1 MAGLPKVLHA
11 VPRLET
17 PRQSVPKG
25 AVGIAAGQ
33 TGVYTLA
40 SPGGWHLLGKTDLE
54 LFDPTK
60 DPPSILQPG
69 DRVRFVGTTRGGEEE
84 EERITESSSSATA
97 SLPSSP
103 SSPSSPFS
111 PSSPCLEILTP
122 GPMTSV
128 QDLGRRGYGRNG
140 VSRSGAA
147 DDFSL
152 RNGNALLGN
161 DVSCAGLEIAMGG
174 LQVRCVKK
182 PVVVSLTGAE
192 CNAKVERDML
202 QGAPSEIVQSG
213 WTVALRVGDVLTMGY
228 ATNGARSY
236 LCVEGGIDVPIVLGS
251 RSTDLRA
258 KMGGMEGRI
267 LQKGDVLGQ
276 NSLND
281 GSTATLLSSSSLS
294 PKAAKH
300 TPLRTDPSSDD
311 SLSSSGRVW
320 TLRVLPGPGHPEQK
334 EEDAVGGQVEG
345 EAKRHPTLERMLR
358 ETFEVTPR
366 ADRMAVVVSLE
377 EENGDDGDGGGG
389 DGDGDGDG
397 DSESSGV
404 LVGGQQMSEAC
415 VSGTIQ
421 VPPDG
426 SPVILLAEHQTTGG
440 YDVPGIVIQVSKVF
454 FNRFFLEKRR
464 TVVCLFVFCASCFL
478 FLINPICVSFFPPA
492 TTIHVYSCFPFVS
505 FSTSFLG

>member
-1 MAGLPKVLHA
+1 MAGLPKVFHA

-69 DRVRFVGTTRGGEEE
+69 DRVRFVATTRGGEEVE
-84 EERITESSSSATA
+84 EERIIDSSSSATA
-97 SLPSSP
+97 SSP
-103 SSPSSPFS
+103 SSPSMSPVSSSS

-213 WTVALRVGDVLTMGY
+213 WTVALRVGDILTMGY

-258 KMGGMEGRI
+258 QMGGIEGRI
-267 LQKGDVLGQ
+267 LQKGDVLGH

-281 GSTATLLSSSSLS
+281 GSTATLSSSSSSLS

-311 SLSSSGRVW
+311 SLSGSSGRVW

-334 EEDAVGGQVEG
+334 EEDAAGGQVEG
-345 EAKRHPTLERMLR
+345 EARRHPTLERMLR
-358 ETFEVTPR
+358 ETFKVTPR

-377 EENGDDGDGGGG
+377 EENGD
-389 DGDGDGDG
+389 G
-397 DSESSGV
+397 DSESPEM

-440 YDVPGIVIQVSKVF
+440 YDVPGIVIQVSKYF
-454 FNRFFLEKRR
+454 CLF
-464 TVVCLFVFCASCFL
+464 VCLFLCA
-478 FLINPICVSFFPPA
+478 V
-492 TTIHVYSCFPFVS
+492 FPFPS
-505 FSTSFLG
+505 

>member
-1 MAGLPKVLHA
+1 MAGLPKVFHA

-69 DRVRFVGTTRGGEEE
+69 DRVRFVATTRGGEEVE
-84 EERITESSSSATA
+84 EERIIDSSSSATA
-97 SLPSSP
+97 SSP
-103 SSPSSPFS
+103 SSPSMSPVSSSS

-213 WTVALRVGDVLTMGY
+213 WTVALRVGDILTMGY
-228 ATNGARSY
+228 ATNGA
-236 LCVEGGIDVPIVLGS
+236 
-251 RSTDLRA
+251 
-258 KMGGMEGRI
+258 
-267 LQKGDVLGQ
+267 
-276 NSLND
+276 
-281 GSTATLLSSSSLS
+281 
-294 PKAAKH
+294 
-300 TPLRTDPSSDD
+300 
-311 SLSSSGRVW
+311 
-320 TLRVLPGPGHPEQK
+320 
-334 EEDAVGGQVEG
+334 
-345 EAKRHPTLERMLR
+345 
-358 ETFEVTPR
+358 
-366 ADRMAVVVSLE
+366 
-377 EENGDDGDGGGG
+377 
-389 DGDGDGDG
+389 
-397 DSESSGV
+397 
-404 LVGGQQMSEAC
+404 
-415 VSGTIQ
+415 
-421 VPPDG
+421 
-426 SPVILLAEHQTTGG
+426 
-440 YDVPGIVIQVSKVF
+440 
-454 FNRFFLEKRR
+454 
-464 TVVCLFVFCASCFL
+464 
-478 FLINPICVSFFPPA
+478 
-492 TTIHVYSCFPFVS
+492 
-505 FSTSFLG
+505 